1 MHRIYVNTIAEAFLH
16 HENRRVDKGACI
28 QFRGRRYETKPE
40 LIGLKVEI
48 AYDPVN
54 PEILTI
60 SHPGIDPF
68 TAKPLVISG
77 YCAQAPSLPPSM
89 QPETPKT
96 SRLLDALEARHKE
109 SKRLMTDAI
118 SFANYGKEGRAHV

>member
-1 MHRIYVNTIAEAFLH
+1 MTYTIGD
-16 HENRRVDKGACI
+16 NPTQV
-28 QFRGRRYETKPE
+28 Y
-40 LIGLKVEI
+40 
-48 AYDPVN
+48 YDPAN

-77 YCAQAPSLPPSM
+77 YCAQAPSLPPAM
-89 QPETPKT
+89 QAETPKT